1 MVGKAESGGF
11 SVGVGPAEGSVEL
24 DEVGGGGQHSLELG
38 GGVLA
43 GDELNLHRLHLLVA
57 ALVLDSGDG
66 DALRR
71 QKLGKAGKEDRGA
84 TAQGFQQGV
93 EPAHCPSP

>member
-11 SVGVGPAEGSVEL
+11 SVGVGPAECTVEL
-24 DEVGGGGQHSLELG
+24 DEVGGGGQHPLEPG

-43 GDELNLHRLHLLVA
+43 GDELNLHRLNFLVA
-57 ALVLDSGDG
+57 ALVLDCGDG

-71 QKLGKAGKEDRGA
+71 QKLGEASKEDRGA
-84 TAQGFQQGV
+84 TAQGL
-93 EPAHCPSP
+93 

>member
-11 SVGVGPAEGSVEL
+11 SVGVGPAEGSVEF
-24 DEVGGGGQHSLELG
+24 DEVGGGGQHSLEFRTC
-38 GGVLA
+38 VLA
-43 GDELNLHRLHLLVA
+43 GDELNLYCLNFLVA
-57 ALVLDSGDG
+57 ALVLDCGDG

-84 TAQGFQQGV
+84 AAQGL
-93 EPAHCPSP
+93 